1 MVYRGHIKGGVVV
14 LDEPVSL
21 PDGIEVKVE
30 PVAPVEPP
38 ARPTLAEQ
46 FADLIGTVPDLP
58 EDMAENHDR
67 HVHGASGP

>member
-30 PVAPVEPP
+30 PVEPS
-38 ARPTLAEQ
+38 ARLTMAEQ